1 MKIFKRVITI
11 ILIVMVLA
19 LAAGMIFLNSVKT
32 RAVPDYNANVD
43 LENLTAPVTV
53 YRDSLGIPHIYAD
66 NEEDLYRTVGYVMAQ
81 DRLWQ
86 MDLMRRITTG
96 SLSEV
101 LDPGLVDADLLF
113 RALDFPGKSAKVL
126 ARTDPEIISCL
137 EAFADGINQ
146 FINQNQKKLSFE
158 FTMLGYK
165 PDPWKPIH
173 TINLI
178 GYMAWDLSS
187 GWSTDM
193 ALYKMQQVLPDTLF
207 QELLPELKFQSIP
220 VFPEYMSSDET
231 LELQS
236 SMDDAIGI
244 IEELGLQ
251 VFEASNNWAVSGKK
265 SETGMPIMANDM
277 HLGLMSPGIWYQMHH
292 VIEGELNVTGVVLPG
307 SPYVIAGHNEDI
319 GWGMTNVTVDD
330 LDFYLETINPADS
343 NQYLLDGAWV
353 DMRIAEEEIVV
364 KGLDEPLTR
373 INRYTHRGP
382 VVSEFKGVK
391 DKVISARWQGNEYS
405 NEVRSIH
412 LLNRAGNWTE
422 FRDAVTT
429 LNSVNQNIVYADRFG
444 NIGLQTSAGIPIR
457 REGGIL
463 VYPGDTS
470 LYDWM
475 GQIPFEELPFT
486 YNPEC
491 GYVSSANNKTVNED
505 YPYYIGSW
513 FSLPNRIGRIREMLE
528 ETEVLGTDDFKRM
541 LRDQTSH
548 LALKMTPIYLEALE
562 DLVEEVEAEA
572 YQQLASW
579 DYDMKS
585 SSPAA
590 LIFEIMWLE
599 LTRAMFH
606 DELGDKLYPLMMS
619 NNIIPRNLVNRV
631 RITGASG
638 WCDDVNTPD
647 QIETFHDN
655 IRTAFRQTVD
665 TLSSMYGED
674 PAAWEWGKLHKVALI
689 HPMGSVNI
697 VDKLFRVN
705 RGPYSIG
712 GSYHTVCPYSYP
724 IGSGFVADHGAS
736 ERHIFNTADWDQSW
750 SVIPTGTS
758 GVPASPHYLDQTTLY
773 INNQFHRDHF
783 SREAVETNSLYRA
796 EFE

>member
-292 VIEGELNVTGVVLPG
+292 IIEGELNVTGVVLPG